1 MGVKK
6 GARKEVNMP
15 RIARKDLNTSF
26 FHIIVQ
32 GINKEYIFYK
42 ETYMKKYLQ
51 LIDKYREDY
60 GVTII
65 SYCIMNN
72 HTHLLIYTEKIE
84 EMSNFMHKING
95 VFAQYYNQ
103 NENRVGVVFR
113 NRFISEPIY
122 NEKYLIQCIKY
133 IHQNPVKAGIVD
145 ECRKYEYSTYNDY
158 IDNVGVAKSKIL
170 LDIFG
175 NVNYKELFNQSDED
189 EIFKDIDNDEFEVL
203 ENGIKVFENKVH
215 KQLEEILSEKEI
227 LKELVRFLK
236 NNYKVTYVNIRKRFN
251 ISRGKMDRLK

>member
-1 MGVKK
+1 
-6 GARKEVNMP
+6 
-15 RIARKDLNTSF
+15 
-26 FHIIVQ
+26 
-32 GINKEYIFYK
+32 
-42 ETYMKKYLQ
+42 
-51 LIDKYREDY
+51 
-60 GVTII
+60 
-65 SYCIMNN
+65 
-72 HTHLLIYTEKIE
+72 
-84 EMSNFMHKING
+84 MHKING

-113 NRFISEPIY
+113 NRYISEPIY